1 MRGAWVFKLAFIKK
15 PTLLFLLSLAIA
27 IFVFLKNAWVGE
39 DSYIVFRSIEQLFS
53 GNGPIWNPH
62 ERVQVFTS
70 PLWFIVLALARIFS
84 HDVYL
89 NVIVVS
95 LILWL
100 STLFVL
106 KAVYKNNM
114 IYLILILLF
123 SSSTGFFDYTS
134 SGLENVLAYL
144 IIAAYILN
152 YVGLFVSDNSHHF
165 KQISVERRIQ
175 IILFLFGLVICVRH
189 DLALLLLPPTIY
201 VVVKNSQIFS
211 RKQWAVF
218 CVISLLPFIL
228 FSLFSLV
235 YYGFL
240 FPNTAYAKL
249 NTGIHQMEIFRR
261 GIDYFISSFKYDTA
275 TLVIIIGSFVLYFF
289 NPSEKYLRYLSYGVL
304 LNLFYVGYVG
314 GDFMQGRFLS
324 YAYMVSV
331 ILLLLRLDKIHF
343 PNFKTLIVITVGFY
357 LVLYPHTPFN
367 SPFKYQNQVIEMGVA
382 DERGFYFDEL
392 SLYHYFI
399 RNREDNF
406 FPEHLWAKSGYQE
419 KKSPYSVIVLRN
431 VGLFGYYSGIEKII
445 IDPLA
450 ITDPLLA
457 RLPVTGRWR
466 IGHFERRVPDGYIDS
481 LMNRNESIVNPNV
494 NEFYKKLKIVTQNEE
509 LFTLE
514 RLKTIV
520 LFNVGAYNHLLLDD
534 GVNY

>member
-1 MRGAWVFKLAFIKK
+1 MRGAWVFNWALFKR

-39 DSYIVFRSIEQLFS
+39 DSYIVFRSIEQLFA

-70 PLWFIVLALARIFS
+70 PLWFVVLALARIFS
-84 HDVYL
+84 QDVYL

-106 KAVYKNNM
+106 KAVHKNDM
-114 IYLILILLF
+114 ILLISILLL
-123 SSSTGFFDYTS
+123 SSSPGFFDYTS

-144 IIAAYILN
+144 IIATYILN
-152 YVGLFVSDNSHHF
+152 YVGLFVLDNSNHLR
-165 KQISVERRIQ
+165 QISVERRIQ

-201 VVVKNSQIFS
+201 VVLKNLQVFS
-211 RKQWAVF
+211 KKQWAVF
-218 CVISLLPFIL
+218 SIISLLPFLL

-249 NTGIHQMEIFRR
+249 NTGLHQMEVFKR

-275 TLVIIIGSFVLYFF
+275 TLVVILGSLVLYSL
-289 NPSEKYLRYLSYGVL
+289 NSSEKFLRYLGYGVL

-331 ILLLLRLDKIHF
+331 ILILLRLEKIHL
-343 PNFKTLIVITVGFY
+343 PKFKALTLITVGFY

-367 SPFKYQNQVIEMGVA
+367 SPLSYKNQVIEMGVA

-392 SLYHYFI
+392 SLYQYFI

-406 FPEHLWAKSGYQE
+406 FPEHRWAKSGYQE
-419 KKSPYSVIVLRN
+419 KQSPYSVIVLRN
-431 VGLFGYYSGIEKII
+431 VGMFGYYSGTEKII

-450 ITDPLLA
+450 LTDPLLA
-457 RLPVTGRWR
+457 RLPVTGKWR
-466 IGHFERRVPDGYIDS
+466 IGHFVRKVPDGYIDS
-481 LMNRNESIVNPNV
+481 LVNGNESIVDPQV
-494 NEFYKKLKIVTQNEE
+494 NEFYKKLKIVTQNKE

-514 RLKTIV
+514 RLKTIA
-520 LFNVGAYNHLLLDD
+520 LFNMGAYNHLLLDE
-534 GVNY
+534 

>member
-15 PTLLFLLSLAIA
+15 PTLLFLFSLAIA

-39 DSYIVFRSIEQLFS
+39 DAYIVLRSIEQLFS

-70 PLWFIVLALARIFS
+70 PLWFLVLALARIFS

-95 LILWL
+95 MILWL

-106 KAVYKNNM
+106 KAVHKNNTNF
-114 IYLILILLF
+114 LILILLF
-123 SSSTGFFDYTS
+123 SSSTSFFDYTS

-144 IIAAYILN
+144 IIATYISN
-152 YVGLFVSDNSHHF
+152 YVGLFVFDDSNNSR
-165 KQISVERRIQ
+165 QICEERRIK
-175 IILFLFGLVICVRH
+175 ILLFLFGLIICVRH
-189 DLALLLLPPTIY
+189 DLALLLFPPTIY
-201 VVVKNSQIFS
+201 LVLKNAQIFS
-211 RKQWAVF
+211 KKQWAVF
-218 CVISLLPFIL
+218 SIISLLPIIL
-228 FSLFSLV
+228 ISLFSLV
-235 YYGFL
+235 YYGFP

-275 TLVIIIGSFVLYFF
+275 TLVVIIGSLVLYSFKS
-289 NPSEKYLRYLSYGVL
+289 SEKYLRYLSYGVL

-324 YAYMVSV
+324 YAFMVSA
-331 ILLLLRLDKIHF
+331 ILILLRLDKIHL
-343 PNFKTLIVITVGFY
+343 PKFKALTFITVGLY

-382 DERGFYFDEL
+382 DERGFYFEEL
-392 SLYHYFI
+392 SLYRYFI

-406 FPEHLWAKSGYQE
+406 FPGHRWAKSGYKE
-419 KKSPYSVIVLRN
+419 KKSPYRVIVLRN

-450 ITDPLLA
+450 LTDPLLA
-457 RLPVTGRWR
+457 RLPVTGKWR
-466 IGHFERRVPDGYIDS
+466 IGHYVREVPDGYIDS
-481 LMNRNESIVNPNV
+481 LMNRTESIVNPRV
-494 NEFYKKLKIVTQNEE
+494 NEFYKKLKILTQNEE

-514 RLKTIV
+514 RLKTIA
-520 LFNVGAYNHLLLDD
+520 LFNVGAYNHLLLDE
-534 GVNY
+534 

>member
-1 MRGAWVFKLAFIKK
+1 MASIKK
-15 PTLLFLLSLAIA
+15 PTLLFLLALAIA

-39 DSYIVFRSIEQLFS
+39 DAYILFRSIEQLFS

-70 PLWFIVLALARIFS
+70 PLWFIVLALARTFS

-106 KAVYKNNM
+106 KALHKNNT
-114 IYLILILLF
+114 IFLILILLF
-123 SSSTGFFDYTS
+123 SSSTSFFDYTS

-144 IIAAYILN
+144 IIATYILN
-152 YVGLFVSDNSHHF
+152 YVGLFVFDNSNNS
-165 KQISVERRIQ
+165 KQICVERRIR
-175 IILFLFGLVICVRH
+175 ILLFLFGLIICVRH
-189 DLALLLLPPTIY
+189 DLVLLLLPPTIY
-201 VVVKNSQIFS
+201 VVLKNSQIFS
-211 RKQWAVF
+211 KKQWAVF
-218 CVISLLPFIL
+218 SIVSLLPFIL

-249 NTGIHQMEIFRR
+249 NTGIHQMEVFRR

-275 TLVIIIGSFVLYFF
+275 TLVVIIGSLVWYSF
-289 NPSEKYLRYLSYGVL
+289 NSSEKYLRYLGYGVL

-324 YAYMVSV
+324 YAYMVSA
-331 ILLLLRLDKIHF
+331 ILLLLRLDKLHLHK
-343 PNFKTLIVITVGFY
+343 FKALTFITVGLY

-367 SPFKYQNQVIEMGVA
+367 SPFNYKNQVIEMGIA

-392 SLYHYFI
+392 SLVQYCI

-406 FPEHLWAKSGYQE
+406 FPEHRWAKSGYKE
-419 KKSPYSVIVLRN
+419 KESQYRVIVTRN
-431 VGLFGYYSGIEKII
+431 VGMFGYYSGIEKII

-450 ITDPLLA
+450 LTDPLLA
-457 RLPVTGRWR
+457 RLPVTGKWR
-466 IGHFERRVPDGYIDS
+466 IGHFVRTVPDGYIDS
-481 LMNRNESIVNPNV
+481 LMNGNESIVNPQV
-494 NEFYKKLKIVTQNEE
+494 NEFYKKLRIVTQNEE

-514 RLKTIV
+514 RLKTIA
-520 LFNVGAYNHLLLDD
+520 LFNVGAYNHLLLDE
-534 GVNY
+534 